1 MPFPDQL
8 LTVPDARTDAVAQLV
23 VGLARKMLVEHNLET
38 QFERSV
44 KITETGVFWN
54 RFLVGI
60 DANELARSAASVI
73 AQELSMPP
81 DLTHKLAR
89 NFDSPSSVLLG
100 FEEQAGVLT
109 YRVYLEF
116 WEKVAAQA
124 RSGDASPR
132 LLNLGFKWNVA
143 NPAETAVTEYY
154 CRPLL
159 PLAKIR
165 ARVAELFR
173 ARESGLGS
181 AIDAIVLTAAKTM
194 ARPGFVYME
203 ATEHNARSSFDLNLY
218 PANVS
223 LAEVADEVATIASL
237 LGRQTQ
243 DLAPYYQHY
252 KYATVGH
259 ISGGYDRSGAAF
271 FTLYFEEV

>member
-1 MPFPDQL
+1 MSFPDQL
-8 LTVPDARTDAVAQLV
+8 LTVPDAHADAAAQLV
-23 VGLARKMLVEHNLET
+23 VRVARKMLAEHSLET

-44 KITETGVFWN
+44 KVSEKGVFWN

-60 DANELARSAASVI
+60 DANELTSSDASGIAR
-73 AQELSMPP
+73 ELSMPP
-81 DLTHKLAR
+81 DLADKLVH
-89 NFDSPSSVLLG
+89 NFDSPSSILLG
-100 FEEQAGVLT
+100 FEEQAGAIT

-116 WEKVAAQA
+116 WEQVAAQA
-124 RSGDASPR
+124 RTGDASPR

-143 NPAETAVTEYY
+143 NPAETAVTEYC

-159 PLAKIR
+159 ALADIR
-165 ARVAELFR
+165 ARLAELFR
-173 ARESGLGS
+173 ASESELAS

-194 ARPGFVYME
+194 ARPSLVYME

-218 PANVS
+218 PANIS
-223 LAEVADEVATIASL
+223 LAEVAGEVATIARL
-237 LGRQTQ
+237 LGRQAE
-243 DLAPYYQHY
+243 DLTPYYQHY

-271 FTLYFEEV
+271 FTLYFEEA